1 MLIELT
7 TNLFALYKLT
17 IQKKNVPNCKDNQ
30 DPHVTEATDT
40 AVFETMERVGEVCT
54 AVVPTGMSYILFP
67 GVLLSLLLP
76 KFQTKRTLRE
86 SKASPTKAYSC
97 ARSRRVITTKYT
109 ITYMYTLEN

>member
-1 MLIELT
+1 MTQRLLIELT

-54 AVVPTGMSYILFP
+54 AVVPTGMSYILFQ
-67 GVLLSLLLP
+67 GVLLSLFLP
-76 KFQTKRTLRE
+76 KFKKKKNTTRIK
-86 SKASPTKAYSC
+86 SKPYKS
-97 ARSRRVITTKYT
+97 
-109 ITYMYTLEN
+109 